1 MLLNDSFGSA
11 PLARQAVQDLGASR
25 IREVANAGMGNP
37 DVLAFWFGEPDE
49 VTPGFIREAAS
60 IALSRGDTFYTQ
72 NFGIPALREAIAAYS
87 TGLHQPLGADRVAVT
102 SSGVS
107 ALMLLAQLIV
117 NPGDRVVAV
126 TPLWPNLLEIPRIL
140 GGHVEQVSLRLRSAD
155 SGHPAVWELDLQRL
169 LDALTPGTKA
179 LFINSPNNPTGW
191 VITASQQQIL
201 LAHCRKHG
209 IWILSDDVYER
220 LVYPDTDTV
229 AEAAPASAIG
239 AASARESEPV
249 VNRDRRPAA
258 TKRALPCAPSFL
270 DIADAQDRLVSANSF
285 SKTWLMTGWRLGW
298 VVAPAA
304 VMPDL
309 GKLLEYNTS
318 CAPGFVQQAGIVAL
332 EQGEQVLEHT
342 LLRYRAARDFLFDSL
357 NAAPLREAGLVVP
370 RPLGAMYLFFGITG
384 EHDTLGL
391 CKRLVSE
398 AGLGLA
404 PGSAF
409 GPQGEGYIRWCFA
422 NSIDRLAAGVERL
435 NGFFA
440 EGGFT
445 DKN

>member
-1 MLLNDSFGSA
+1 MLLNDYAGSA
-11 PLARQAVQDLGASR
+11 PLAREAVQNLGASR

-60 IALSRGDTFYTQ
+60 LALSRGDTFYTQ
-72 NFGIPALREAIAAYS
+72 NFGIPALREAIATY
-87 TGLHQPLGADRVAVT
+87 TTRLHQPIGPDRIAVT

-117 NPGDRVVAV
+117 SPGDRVVAV

-140 GGHVEQVSLRLRSAD
+140 GGVVEQVALRLRV
-155 SGHPAVWELDLQRL
+155 GEVGTPATWELDLQQL

-191 VITASQQQIL
+191 VITAAQQEIV
-201 LAHCRKHG
+201 LAHCRKHA

-220 LVYPDTDTV
+220 LVYPD
-229 AEAAPASAIG
+229 APQ
-239 AASARESEPV
+239 
-249 VNRDRRPAA
+249 RPAPGPES
-258 TKRALPCAPSFL
+258 TSALALNSSSTMPCAPSFL
-270 DIADAQDRLVSANSF
+270 DIADAEDRLVSANSF

-332 EQGEQVLEHT
+332 ERGEEVLAHT

-357 NAAPLREAGLVVP
+357 NAAPLRQAGLVVP
-370 RPLGAMYLFFGITG
+370 RPLGAMYLFFGVKG
-384 EHDTLGL
+384 ERDTLAL

-422 NSIDRLAAGVERL
+422 SSIDRLASGVERL
-435 NGFFA
+435 NRFLA
-440 EGGFT
+440 ERGRSAQ
-445 DKN
+445 KSNKSSAWNSR

>member
-1 MLLNDSFGSA
+1 MLLNNSFGST
-11 PLARQAVQDLGASR
+11 PLARQTVQDLGASR

-60 IALSRGDTFYTQ
+60 LALFRGDTFYTQ

-87 TGLHQPLGADRVAVT
+87 TRLHQPLPPDRVAVT

-107 ALMLLAQLIV
+107 ALMLLAQLV
-117 NPGDRVVAV
+117 VDPGDRVVAV
-126 TPLWPNLLEIPRIL
+126 TPLWPNLVEIPRIL
-140 GGHVEQVSLRLRSAD
+140 GGHVEQVSLQLR
-155 SGHPAVWELDLQRL
+155 PAEGGRPAIWELDLQQL
-169 LDALTPGTKA
+169 LDALKPGTKA
-179 LFINSPNNPTGW
+179 VFINSPNNPTGW
-191 VITASQQQIL
+191 VITAAQQEIV

-220 LVYPDTDTV
+220 LVYPDQSRPGTD
-229 AEAAPASAIG
+229 SG
-239 AASARESEPV
+239 
-249 VNRDRRPAA
+249 
-258 TKRALPCAPSFL
+258 LPCAPSFL
-270 DIADAQDRLVSANSF
+270 DIADPQDRLVSANSF

-298 VVAPAA
+298 AVAPAA
-304 VMPDL
+304 VMADL

-332 EQGEQVLEHT
+332 ERGEEVLGHT
-342 LLRYRAARDFLFDSL
+342 LTRYRAARDFLFDSL
-357 NAAPLREAGLVVP
+357 NAEPLRAAGLVVP
-370 RPLGAMYLFFGITG
+370 RPLGAMYLFFGVAG
-384 EHDTLGL
+384 ERDTLAL

-409 GPQGEGYIRWCFA
+409 GPEGEGYIRWCFA
-422 NSIDRLAAGVERL
+422 SSVDRLALGVERITR
-435 NGFFA
+435 FFA
-440 EGGFT
+440 ARGGF
-445 DKN
+445 DSL